1 MNQRTWKRLDI
12 FKEMNPKISG
22 YIYKQI
28 ALKFQFQDSEI
39 ASNIIIKCNRELIPV
54 LSIHDS
60 FIVENKNKSF
70 IKNVMSKAIEE
81 ARFTSIPLIK

>member
-1 MNQRTWKRLDI
+1 
-12 FKEMNPKISG
+12 MNPKISG

-39 ASNIIIKCNRELIPV
+39 ASNIISKCNRELIPV

-60 FIVENKNKSF
+60 FIVESKNKSF